1 MEFCVKRSD
10 NELGVLR
17 VRRFAPFGH
26 RGPPGPRLGQP
37 PRLGPRCPARGRAR
51 FSRANRVERREFFE
65 VPYMSHR
72 ERTAWL
78 CRQSRATWSPVREI
92 PCKAGKNWEIGG

>member
-1 MEFCVKRSD
+1 MDKRRSETRPSPKSGSSITSAD
-10 NELGVLR
+10 RWGER
-17 VRRFAPFGH
+17 HA
-26 RGPPGPRLGQP
+26 
-37 PRLGPRCPARGRAR
+37 PARGRAR

-78 CRQSRATWSPVREI
+78 SAQSYPNRSRAACPLLVPVIYIFSGTKIYAQGR
-92 PCKAGKNWEIGG
+92 

>member
-1 MEFCVKRSD
+1 MDKRRSETRPSPKSGSSITSAD
-10 NELGVLR
+10 RWGER
-17 VRRFAPFGH
+17 HA
-26 RGPPGPRLGQP
+26 
-37 PRLGPRCPARGRAR
+37 PARGRAR

-78 CRQSRATWSPVREI
+78 CRQSRATWSPVEKFPASRER
-92 PCKAGKNWEIGG
+92 AGKLAEIRPTS

>member
-1 MEFCVKRSD
+1 MMRRTGIPGKPGKCLSTYGTEHPFKKQEQKHQPVEEQALEPSGELAIPIMESIAFGKQ
-10 NELGVLR
+10 
-17 VRRFAPFGH
+17 RRA
-26 RGPPGPRLGQP
+26 
-37 PRLGPRCPARGRAR
+37 PARGRAR

-78 CRQSRATWSPVREI
+78 A
-92 PCKAGKNWEIGG
+92 